1 MDSDSDVDSGNNLGL
16 CTTCDFPALRETY
29 KCCCCGN
36 MVCIYCQSD
45 HRDSHSYCI
54 HNLDDLESIL
64 NKFANLIES
73 KIQSYE
79 EDSDDSV
86 HDAEYREKVSELKK
100 AFEIVKKI
108 YSRFYTYTIMMLS
121 FDRSVIKDRIT
132 TFKSFDKSPGKKLL
146 WSLSQL
152 SYLQVYPRIPYVRIE
167 FIRKLGNIPN
177 LKEMLKNFDFNS
189 VRFSIVNSYYDYT
202 NYQGNW
208 YVDFANEHL
217 GGGVFSDG
225 FVQEEKMCF
234 VFPELMIM
242 CDLARRG
249 NYDRI
254 DPYTPNT
261 PVYENRTGAILIT
274 NLLKALVSEGTNE
287 MDNFYGNI
295 DNPKYF
301 INGNLSGACVKPV
314 VTHSYVNIIA
324 LDAKRLESKHNSVS
338 VFTLM
343 TYITKAF
350 NGFSAARSYDRD
362 YGTVHTVIHSGAWG
376 TGAFNNELYT
386 MLAVQVIAAS
396 LANVELVFYLKD
408 TKDNIVNITN
418 FIYRKVRNI
427 IDQIISV

>member
-1 MDSDSDVDSGNNLGL
+1 
-16 CTTCDFPALRETY
+16 
-29 KCCCCGN
+29 
-36 MVCIYCQSD
+36 
-45 HRDSHSYCI
+45 
-54 HNLDDLESIL
+54 
-64 NKFANLIES
+64 
-73 KIQSYE
+73 
-79 EDSDDSV
+79 
-86 HDAEYREKVSELKK
+86 
-100 AFEIVKKI
+100 
-108 YSRFYTYTIMMLS
+108 MLS
-121 FDRSVIKDRIT
+121 FDRSTIRDRIV

-146 WSLSQL
+146 WRLSQL
-152 SYLQVYPRIPYVRIE
+152 SYLQVYPRVPYVRIE

-177 LKEMLKNFDFNS
+177 LKEILKNFDLNGA
-189 VRFSIVNSYYDYT
+189 RFSIANSYYDYT
-202 NYQGNW
+202 NHRGNW

-249 NYDRI
+249 NYERI
-254 DPYTPNT
+254 DPEIPI
-261 PVYENRTGAILIT
+261 YENRSGAILIT

-301 INGNLSGACVKPV
+301 INGNLYGACVKPV

-324 LDAKRLESKHNSVS
+324 LDAKRLDSKHTEVS
-338 VFTLM
+338 VFTLI

-362 YGTVHTVIHSGAWG
+362 YGIMHTVIHSGAWG
-376 TGAFNNELYT
+376 TGAFNNKPYT

-408 TKDNIVNITN
+408 TKDNVNLPN
-418 FIYRKVRNI
+418 LIYRKVRNI
-427 IDQIISV
+427 IDQIISI